1 MLGEQEEESLIFL
14 YQVTA
19 YSPKL
24 VIKIIVIDTALVV
37 EKPASKT
44 TMGLC
49 YSKINQ
55 G

>member
-37 EKPASKT
+37 AKT